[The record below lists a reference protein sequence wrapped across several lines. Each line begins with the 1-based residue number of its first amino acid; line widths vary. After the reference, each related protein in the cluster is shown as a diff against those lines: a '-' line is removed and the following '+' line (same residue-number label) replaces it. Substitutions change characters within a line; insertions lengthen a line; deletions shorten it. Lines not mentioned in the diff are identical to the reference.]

1 MNTSTSHSDP
11 SAIRVLVL
19 GTAVGF
25 AESMQAVLGSEPD
38 VALTLQS
45 EEVEALGRP
54 TGVGEHDVVIVHLPS
69 RAPER
74 FQILAHYTQ
83 RHPGVAVVL
92 ATPYKDPDMM
102 VLALRSG
109 VKEFLFEPYHE
120 GEVAAL
126 VRRLGH
132 RQSAEL
138 AARHGTVMAFM
149 PCKGGSGATFL
160 AANVAHALV
169 AQAGKKVLFIDLNL
183 QFGDAY
189 LYLMDRQPA
198 TSLAD
203 VCGSFA
209 RLDKSF
215 LESAAAK
222 LPSGLRM
229 LPAPAAP
236 TQAELVKPEHI
247 EAIVDLARAQYDC
260 VVLDVG
266 RHMDA
271 VVLKALDVAEHVY
284 PVLQS
289 SLPYLRDAQRM
300 QALFKSLGYVEGKV
314 RWIVNRGGGQGG
326 LAMDDV
332 NRVVS
337 EVYWTIPNDHKHVD
351 AAVNQGIPVID
362 LARHSAVAKAV
373 GALAHAISG
382 GEAGE
387 KVGGGLFG
395 FLRRK

>member
-1 MNTSTSHSDP
+1 MSTASSHPDQ

-19 GTAVGF
+19 GKETGF
-25 AESMQAVLGSEPD
+25 VESMHVVLGSEPD

-83 RHPGVAVVL
+83 RNPGVSVVL

-109 VKEFLFEPYHE
+109 VKEFLFEPYQE
-120 GEVAAL
+120 GEVATL
-126 VRRLGH
+126 VRRLGR
-132 RQSAEL
+132 RQAAEP
-138 AARHGTVMAFM
+138 ASRHGTVLAFM

-160 AANVAHALV
+160 AANVAHAL
-169 AQAGKKVLFIDLNL
+169 AAKAGKKVLFIDLNL

-189 LYLMDRQPA
+189 LFLMDRQPV

-215 LESAAAK
+215 LESAVAK

-229 LPAPAAP
+229 LPAPASP

-247 EAIVDLARAQYDC
+247 EAIVDLARSHYDC

-271 VVLKALDVAEHVY
+271 VVLKALDVADHVY
-284 PVLQS
+284 PVLQP

-300 QALFKSLGYVEGKV
+300 QALFKSLGYVESKV
-314 RWIVNRGGGQGG
+314 RWIVNRGGGQGSLG
-326 LAMDDV
+326 MEDV
-332 NRVVS
+332 NRVVGD
-337 EVYWTIPNDHKHVD
+337 VYWTIPNDHKHVD
-351 AAVNQGIPVID
+351 AAVNQGIPVVD
-362 LARHSAVAKAV
+362 LAAHSAVAKAV
-373 GALAHAISG
+373 GALAHSISG
-382 GEAGE
+382 DEVNE
-387 KVGGGLFG
+387 KSGGGLFG
-395 FLRRK
+395 LFRRR

>member
-1 MNTSTSHSDP
+1 MTGTIRTSDP
-11 SAIRVLVL
+11 TTIRVLVL
-19 GTAVGF
+19 GTDSQFQEGLR
-25 AESMQAVLGSEPD
+25 QALAHEPD
-38 VALTLQS
+38 IVLTACAD
-45 EEVEALGRP
+45 EVEALGRP
-54 TGVGEHDVVIVHLPS
+54 AGVGEHDVVIVHLPS
-69 RAPER
+69 RTPER

-83 RHPGVAVVL
+83 RHPGVSVVL

-109 VKEFLFEPYHE
+109 VKEFLFEPYQE
-120 GEVAAL
+120 GEIATL
-126 VRRLGH
+126 VRRLG
-132 RQSAEL
+132 RSRPVEPAP
-138 AARHGTVMAFM
+138 RHGMVLAFL

-169 AQAGKKVLFIDLNL
+169 TQAGKKVLFIDLNL

-189 LYLMDRQPA
+189 LFLMDRQPV

-215 LESAAAK
+215 LESAVAK

-229 LPAPAAP
+229 LPAPASP

-266 RHMDA
+266 RHLDA
-271 VVLKALDVAEHVY
+271 VVLKALDVADHVY
-284 PVLQS
+284 PVLQP

-300 QALFKSLGYVEGKV
+300 QALFKSLGYGESKV
-314 RWIVNRGGGQGG
+314 RWIVNRGDGHGS
-326 LAMDDV
+326 LTMEDV
-332 NRVVS
+332 KRVVS
-337 EVYWTIPNDHKHVD
+337 EVYWVIPNDHKHVD
-351 AAVNQGIPVID
+351 AAVNQGIPVTD
-362 LARHSAVAKAV
+362 LAARSLVAKEV
-373 GALAHAISG
+373 GALARAIGG
-382 GEAGE
+382 GETE
-387 KVGGGLFG
+387 QKSDGGLFG
-395 FLRRK
+395 FLWRR